1 MISISAALSCAE
13 AKLRCHGTM
22 LIMKNKNVP
31 EAQRAGA
38 LPEHSYYVLMRFSHS
53 TAIFI

>member
-22 LIMKNKNVP
+22 LIMKNKNVS

-38 LPEHSYYVLMRFSHS
+38 LPEHSYYVLIRFSHS

>member
-31 EAQRAGA
+31 GRSVQA
-38 LPEHSYYVLMRFSHS
+38 RFRNIL
-53 TAIFI
+53 TMY